1 MVSGR
6 RLKQLLEHILK
17 GRGSISFQEFESLIE
32 ALGFDLARQR
42 GSHRIY
48 VHPKLDRPFPVQ
60 PDGKDA
66 KRYQV
71 RQLRD
76 MIRKYRLRLDAN
88 E

>member
-1 MVSGR
+1 MVRRR
-6 RLKQLLEHILK
+6 RLEQLIEHVLQ

-48 VHPKLDRPFPVQ
+48 IHPKLTRPFPVQ
-60 PDGKDA
+60 PHGKDA
-66 KRYQV
+66 KRYQI

-76 MIRKYRLRLDAN
+76 MIRGYRLTLDPNA
-88 E
+88 

>member
-1 MVSGR
+1 MVSRR
-6 RLKQLLEHILK
+6 RLEQLLEQVLQ
-17 GRGSISFQEFESLIE
+17 GRGLLTFQEFESLIE
-32 ALGFDLARQR
+32 ALGFSLNRQR

-48 VHPKLDRPFPVQ
+48 IHPKLDRPFPVQ

-71 RQLRD
+71 RELRD
-76 MIRKYRLRLDAN
+76 MIRKFRLTFDAN

>member
-1 MVSGR
+1 MVSKR
-6 RLKQLLEHILK
+6 RREQLLEQVLQ
-17 GRGSISFQEFESLIE
+17 GRGSIGFQEFELLIE
-32 ALGFDLARQR
+32 ALGFSLARQR
-42 GSHRIY
+42 GSHHTYI
-48 VHPKLDRPFPVQ
+48 HPKLDRPFPIQ
-60 PDGKDA
+60 PEGKDA

>member
-1 MVSGR
+1 MISRR
-6 RLKQLLEHILK
+6 RLEQLLEQVLQ
-17 GRGSISFQEFESLIE
+17 GRGSIGFQEFESLIE
-32 ALGFDLARQR
+32 ALGFGLNRQR

-48 VHPKLDRPFPVQ
+48 THPKLDRPFPVQ

-66 KRYQV
+66 KRYQI

-76 MIRKYRLRLDAN
+76 MIRKYRLMLEPN